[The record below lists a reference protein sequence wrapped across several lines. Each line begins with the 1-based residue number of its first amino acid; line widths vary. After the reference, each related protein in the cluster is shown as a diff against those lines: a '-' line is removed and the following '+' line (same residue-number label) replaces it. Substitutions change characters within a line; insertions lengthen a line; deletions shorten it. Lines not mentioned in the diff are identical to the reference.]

1 MTKKILAILMAL
13 MLVLSF
19 AACGAK
25 DDDTTTESTTDA
37 FDSFGEDETDATEAT
52 DATDA
57 TDASTDETTVAEAD
71 STEATSAKADES
83 TTAKKDETSKTETTT
98 KAAKAPSSKAEIIE
112 YYNKAINN
120 VKPKSKSIT
129 IESVVNQPA
138 GSVEGLPKTLSS
150 IADSVISS
158 NTGEDKDAKGKVLSS
173 AADKKA
179 SFPVENES
187 WSSKLS
193 ESDVKSATLKESGGK
208 YKITIT
214 TVADAKSET
223 ITHGTGHAP
232 KAFSVIMPAII
243 NENVPSSVKKLFSVG
258 NASLNYPEST
268 VTVIV
273 DAKTGNVENAKYDLF
288 WTMNIPLG
296 DSTVV
301 IPFETISTYTIAW

>member
-25 DDDTTTESTTDA
+25 NDDATTESTTDA
-37 FDSFGEDETDATEAT
+37 FDSFGEDETEATEAT

-57 TDASTDETTVAEAD
+57 SEADETSATEAE
-71 STEATSAKADES
+71 STEATSANAAET

-98 KAAKAPSSKAEIIE
+98 NAAKAPSSKAEIIE
-112 YYNKAINN
+112 YYNTAINN

-129 IESVVNQPA
+129 ISSVVNQPA

-158 NTGEDKDAKGKVLSS
+158 NTGEDEDVKGKVLSS

-179 SFPVENES
+179 NFPVENES
-187 WSSKLS
+187 WSSKLT
-193 ESDVKSATLKESGGK
+193 ESDVKSASLKESDGK

-214 TVADAKSET
+214 TVADAKNGT
-223 ITHGTGHAP
+223 VAHGTGHAP
-232 KAFSVIMPAII
+232 KAFNVIMPAII

-258 NASLNYPEST
+258 NASLSYPEST

-288 WTMNIPLG
+288 WTMYIPLG
-296 DSTVV
+296 DNTVV
-301 IPFETISTYTIAW
+301 IPFETISTYKIAW